1 MPDVTL
7 VLNDWSLEQFWL
19 EVSSA
24 LGDKEV
30 KSQEYA
36 GETLDKGIEA
46 SNNNNIEYEEIGM
59 ENENV
64 YIEVDGIQDW
74 IKESGNK
81 TDHHD
86 SDHKNEEQPFNSGLS
101 MEVEKVVYTA
111 KNQEHKNKISMEEK
125 KNSREFRRLED
136 QDWVKKTGTGTN
148 DDDDHNDEEERFASG
163 ISMEVD
169 MLVHAVIKEI
179 DTKNRVEHQANPEAY
194 FDEDK
199 TSINYEN
206 NVKSEPDVKA
216 TRDETKYPHDY
227 FEDSFPGNNN
237 SPVSMKPPLNLCAKV
252 KQDPKEKTPKYKCEV
267 CAQNFKTEIK
277 LAIHMQFYHKVDKVV
292 KCQFK
297 GCKVESI
304 NIKQSKA
311 HIEQSHVERVPCDVC
326 GKSVRT
332 TSFKAH
338 QQTHVTSKER
348 VPCDLCGKSVRTTS
362 LKAHQQTHVT
372 SNKTFPCEVC
382 DYKTS
387 LRGNLDIHMKKH
399 SDKKNY
405 QCTNCEKKFTWC
417 SSLKSHMLAAHS
429 KKSHKFKC
437 EICTHEFKDGSNLAQ
452 HMFTHR
458 VERPHNC
465 NKCGKGWIRADF
477 LKNHK
482 CSAL

>member
-1 MPDVTL
+1 MVGLIFPHLKDSFPFTSMPDVTL
-7 VLNDWSLEQFWL
+7 VLDDWTLEQFWL

-24 LGDKEV
+24 LGEKEA

-36 GETLDKGIEA
+36 GKTLDLERGIEA
-46 SNNNNIEYEEIGM
+46 SSISNIEYEEI
-59 ENENV
+59 EE
-64 YIEVDGIQDW
+64 Y
-74 IKESGNK
+74 GN
-81 TDHHD
+81 
-86 SDHKNEEQPFNSGLS
+86 
-101 MEVEKVVYTA
+101 
-111 KNQEHKNKISMEEK
+111 
-125 KNSREFRRLED
+125 
-136 QDWVKKTGTGTN
+136 KTGTGN
-148 DDDDHNDEEERFASG
+148 YDDEEERFASG
-163 ISMEVD
+163 ISLELD
-169 MLVHAVIKEI
+169 MLVDEEIKEI
-179 DTKNRVEHQANPEAY
+179 DTKNREIFRLEHQAYPETY
-194 FDEDK
+194 SDEDK
-199 TSINYEN
+199 IPLDYEN
-206 NVKSEPDVKA
+206 DVKSEPDVKA
-216 TRDETKYPHDY
+216 TEDESKYSHDY
-227 FEDSFPGNNN
+227 FEEYFPGNNN
-237 SPVSMKPPLNLCAKV
+237 SPVSMKPPLNLCAKA
-252 KQDPKEKTPKYKCEV
+252 KEDPKEKTQIYKCEA
-267 CAQNFKTEIK
+267 CEQNFKTEIK
-277 LAIHMQFYHKVDKVV
+277 LTMHMQLYHLVDKPV
-292 KCQFK
+292 KCKFK
-297 GCKVESI
+297 GCNVESI
-304 NIKQSKA
+304 NIEQRKA
-311 HIEQSHVERVPCDVC
+311 HIEQFHAERVPCDV
-326 GKSVRT
+326 
-332 TSFKAH
+332 
-338 QQTHVTSKER
+338 
-348 VPCDLCGKSVRTTS
+348 CGKSVRTTS